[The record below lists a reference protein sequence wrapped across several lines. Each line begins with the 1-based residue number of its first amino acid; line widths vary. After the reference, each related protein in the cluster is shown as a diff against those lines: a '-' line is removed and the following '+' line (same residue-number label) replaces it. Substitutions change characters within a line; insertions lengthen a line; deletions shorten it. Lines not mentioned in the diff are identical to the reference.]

1 MTIVPLQP
9 NWETA
14 TDFNLFTDASGS
26 IGYGTYFQGA
36 GIAETWGDQHLNSQF
51 WQPGG
56 GGGGGGGG
64 DQWLGKKSDFTVT
77 IRL

>member
-36 GIAETWGDQHLNSQF
+36 GIAETWGDQHLRNS
-51 WQPGG
+51 GNL
-56 GGGGGGGG
+56 GGGGGGG